1 MNKGTSMK
9 IAITR
14 PKEHLE
20 ASVELLKSKGFEV
33 VASPM
38 IGVSVRDDPEFE
50 PFLSRVIDRRCDFVI
65 FTSVNGVKF
74 MLEKVDEARKQ
85 DFISALN
92 DPAIKVVSMGPR
104 TSEGLLSVGINPD
117 MMPATFTSSGLL
129 DLLTPQVSG
138 RVVEV
143 VRSDHGSRVLIDGLK
158 RAGAEA
164 HEIRVYSIIRPVGEE
179 QDNLVREV
187 IDGKIDIITFTS
199 AQTVRNFFKTAEDL
213 GLLERV
219 RERLNEIIVA
229 VIGEPTAHTVEDF
242 GVKVDIMPERAL
254 FKDMVDEICERTK
267 I

>member
-1 MNKGTSMK
+1 MK

-117 MMPATFTSSGLL
+117 MMPATFTQPLHHQGFSIYSHHGFLEGLL
-129 DLLTPQVSG
+129 RSCDLIT
-138 RVVEV
+138 EA
-143 VRSDHGSRVLIDGLK
+143 GS
-158 RAGAEA
+158 
-164 HEIRVYSIIRPVGEE
+164 
-179 QDNLVREV
+179 
-187 IDGKIDIITFTS
+187 
-199 AQTVRNFFKTAEDL
+199 
-213 GLLERV
+213 
-219 RERLNEIIVA
+219 
-229 VIGEPTAHTVEDF
+229 
-242 GVKVDIMPERAL
+242 
-254 FKDMVDEICERTK
+254 
-267 I
+267 